1 MSQKDKLMQL
11 VSQLTLLQ
19 PDLWDLVT
27 RASLQFTKPFDL
39 PSAVSP
45 LLFAGGRAKWLATTH
60 GRVLTDLW
68 DMVGEDFAQDIQAR
82 AAGFLDFN
90 DWVDQNGLE
99 KPAVLACGAG
109 TAQGFKPP
117 VRVPRFTKIWPWD
130 FPKRPEPN
138 NTWPMLCDS

>member
-1 MSQKDKLMQL
+1 MACHYPRQG
-11 VSQLTLLQ
+11 
-19 PDLWDLVT
+19 PDGPV
-27 RASLQFTKPFDL
+27 
-39 PSAVSP
+39 P
-45 LLFAGGRAKWLATTH
+45 LG
-60 GRVLTDLW
+60 

-117 VRVPRFTKIWPWD
+117 VRVPRFTKIWP
-130 FPKRPEPN
+130 
-138 NTWPMLCDS
+138 